1 MSKWIVDRKPEH
13 GEGWDGYV
21 WKFEYDKLRRI
32 VRWNNV
38 EYGEPWMPIEP
49 PEPYV
54 KPKRWEVIW
63 DGYNNCWKV
72 RDWTFEFGGM
82 LCNCLRTQEHR
93 EAAERIAAI
102 YEEVMP

>member
-21 WKFEYDKLRRI
+21 WKFEHDKLRRI
-32 VRWNNV
+32 VRWNDV
-38 EYGEPWMPIEP
+38 KKGQPWMPIEP
-49 PEPYV
+49 PEPYM
-54 KPKRWEVIW
+54 KPKRFFRVTHSLEGKPIVMECETNTIW
-63 DGYNNCWKV
+63 A
-72 RDWTFEFGGM
+72 TAP
-82 LCNCLRTQEHR
+82 TR